1 MIIELQTQK
10 MNPNEPQLSLVEDL
24 NEIAQKRDAAQK
36 VWQQANSKHATA
48 REAACCVRKIAK
60 RLKKTLP
67 PSLYRSFK
75 SFNAKLTKNAET
87 EYQTA
92 LAKLRDLEDL
102 NEEVKSAHIEASQL
116 LEPFFELQ
124 QSYVLVRR
132 CCDHHAEEAD
142 ASAASELNGI

>member
-1 MIIELQTQK
+1 

-75 SFNAKLTKNAET
+75 SFNAKLTKNAKT
-87 EYQTA
+87 KYVTA
-92 LAKLRDLEDL
+92 MEKMRDLEDL
-102 NEEVKSAHIEASQL
+102 NGELKKAHIEASQL

-132 CCDHHAEEAD
+132 CCNHDHAEEAD